1 MAVLKSV
8 VGTIGSVQGMPVN
21 SVRMTLIA
29 EHLARQ
35 LKSRPV
41 FRIPT
46 AYLRLHYKAFS
57 MKQRNI
63 FKELVGF
70 LKIFNWNTVFSLG
83 IKNRKLFTLHGQSL
97 LG

>member
-1 MAVLKSV
+1 MDTPDCLFLLLYRLLNARHQVLAIDPCGRVLKSV

-29 EHLARQ
+29 EYLACQ

-57 MKQRNI
+57 M
-63 FKELVGF
+63 
-70 LKIFNWNTVFSLG
+70 
-83 IKNRKLFTLHGQSL
+83 
-97 LG
+97 